1 MEIEASVQELVELIF
16 LKNRDDSKIY
26 MNLPYGESGIRNTH
40 DLFIFLIDLLSKGL
54 VLLYGNENKTV
65 SLECLNFE
73 NLSHVKKKL
82 LNAGIQLDI
91 QTKEAIN
98 MGVPIRPCIIK
109 DGDDND
115 DLKNYYLRLVSQ
127 HMEYNVSFKLV
138 RI

>member
-1 MEIEASVQELVELIF
+1 MEIEASVQELVEVIF

-54 VLLYGNENKTV
+54 VLLYGDENKSVT
-65 SLECLNFE
+65 LDCLNFE
-73 NLSHVKKKL
+73 NLNYVKRKL

-98 MGVPIRPCIIK
+98 MGVPVRPCIIK
-109 DGDDND
+109 SDDND
-115 DLKNYYLRLVSQ
+115 ELENYCLRLVSQ
-127 HMEYNVSFKLV
+127 HMEYNVSFKLI